1 MGLFD
6 FLKKKTEPG
15 SEQRT
20 ETPAPPALG
29 WEAIEAEFM
38 RLYPGQTNP
47 AHVAPLVHRMDDIS
61 ENAAAFDGISAY
73 DGGAFWHFVSFGL
86 TELHVKQSD
95 SPEWSGF
102 GYELTFRLA
111 KNDDSPPAW
120 AFEFM
125 EAIGKAVWKDQ
136 VFAAGHTIKTG
147 PINGDPETKQN
158 AVLVV
163 RDPAI
168 PEPIDTPHGRVEF
181 LLLVGVPDEFRQQV
195 LQGTVEASVVAEQAT
210 GSSELVT
217 RIET

>member
-6 FLKKKTEPG
+6 IFKRTPKTETLTA
-15 SEQRT
+15 EDT
-20 ETPAPPALG
+20 APPALG
-29 WEAIEAEFM
+29 WEAIETEFT

-47 AHVAPLVHRMDDIS
+47 AHVAPIVYRMHDIS
-61 ENAAAFDGISAY
+61 ENAAAFDGVSAY
-73 DGGAFWHFVSFGL
+73 DGGTFWHFVSFGL
-86 TELHVKQSD
+86 TELYVKESE

-102 GYELTFRLA
+102 GYELTFKLA
-111 KNDDSPPAW
+111 KDGDAPPEW

-125 EAIGKAVWKDQ
+125 EAIGKAVWKGQ

-168 PEPIDTPHGRVEF
+168 PEPISTPHGKVEF
-181 LLLVGVPDEFRQQV
+181 LLLVGVPDEVRRQV
-195 LQGTVEASVVAEQAT
+195 LQGEVEASAVAEQAT
-210 GSSELVT
+210 GTAELVT